1 MSYPRLERALT
12 WNGSRA
18 HVPGE
23 RNRIGDQGR
32 TLRSLSGFPGTQV
45 PRPRLPVNQAGEGVG
60 PPLALSAGGKSF
72 MSVQTKRVGPSRAL
86 DPNRLRLIRL
96 LGPGL
101 ITGASDDD
109 PSGIA
114 TYSQAGAQFG
124 FAISWTMLFSYP
136 LMVAIQQISAR
147 IGRITGKGVAG
158 NLRQHYPNWLLE
170 GIVALL
176 LIANTINIG
185 ADLGAMADALGLLIG
200 GPVLLYV
207 IVFGLFCAVLQ
218 VFMAYRPYV
227 AVLKWLTLALF
238 AYFGTVMVV
247 EIPWGEA
254 ALGLLLPTFLPD
266 AAFWTTVV
274 AVLGTTISPYL
285 FFWQAAQEVEDIRAV
300 AERKPLV
307 KAPHQGPDAIERIRL
322 DTYVGMA
329 FSNLVALAII
339 VATAATLHAAGVTDV
354 ATSSQAAEALRPVA
368 GPFAFTLF
376 ALGIIGT
383 GLLAVPVLAGSAAYA
398 IGEARKW
405 PVGLGHKPAKAKA
418 FYSTLAIATML
429 GVALNF
435 SPVNPIKA
443 LYWSAVINGV
453 VAVPIMISM
462 MHMTGNP
469 KIMGRFSIHD
479 GLRWIGWIATA
490 VMGVAAV
497 AMGVSIIF

>member
-1 MSYPRLERALT
+1 
-12 WNGSRA
+12 
-18 HVPGE
+18 
-23 RNRIGDQGR
+23 
-32 TLRSLSGFPGTQV
+32 
-45 PRPRLPVNQAGEGVG
+45 
-60 PPLALSAGGKSF
+60 
-72 MSVQTKRVGPSRAL
+72 MSVTTKQGGPASLFAQ
-86 DPNRLRLIRL
+86 NRLRVVRL

-136 LMVAIQQISAR
+136 LMAAIQQISAR
-147 IGRITGKGVAG
+147 IGRITGKGIAG
-158 NLRQHYPNWLLE
+158 NLRQHYPNWLLQ

-176 LIANTINIG
+176 FIANTINIG
-185 ADLGAMADALGLLIG
+185 ADLGAMADAVGLLIG
-200 GPVLLYV
+200 GPVLIYV
-207 IVFGLFCAVLQ
+207 IAFGAFCAILQ
-218 VFMAYRPYV
+218 IFMAYRRYV

-247 EIPWGEA
+247 HVPWGDA

-266 AAFWTTVV
+266 AVFWTTVV

-285 FFWQAAQEVEDIRAV
+285 FFWQAAQEAEDIRV
-300 AERKPLV
+300 LPERKPLV

-322 DTYVGMA
+322 DTYIGMA

-339 VATAATLHAAGVTDV
+339 IATAATLHAAGITDV

-376 ALGIIGT
+376 ALGIVGT

-398 IGEARKW
+398 VSEAWKW
-405 PVGLGHKPAKAKA
+405 PVGLGRKPQKAKG
-418 FYSTLAIATML
+418 FYATLAVATML

-435 SPVNPIKA
+435 SPINPIKA
-443 LYWSAVINGV
+443 LYWSAVVNGI
-453 VAVPIMISM
+453 VAVPIMVAM
-462 MHMTGNP
+462 MHMTGNRR
-469 KIMGRFSIHD
+469 IMGKFHIHD
-479 GLRWIGWIATA
+479 GLRLIGWIATA
-490 VMGVAAV
+490 VMAAAAIV
-497 AMGVSIIF
+497 MGVTIIF

>member
-1 MSYPRLERALT
+1 
-12 WNGSRA
+12 
-18 HVPGE
+18 
-23 RNRIGDQGR
+23 
-32 TLRSLSGFPGTQV
+32 
-45 PRPRLPVNQAGEGVG
+45 
-60 PPLALSAGGKSF
+60 
-72 MSVQTKRVGPSRAL
+72 MSVTARRVRPAPAP
-86 DPNRLRLIRL
+86 DPKQPCLIRV

-124 FAISWTMLFSYP
+124 FAISWIMLFTYP
-136 LMVAIQQISAR
+136 LIASIQQISAR
-147 IGRITGKGVAG
+147 IGRTTGKGIAG
-158 NLRQHYPNWLLE
+158 NLRQHYPNWLLQ

-176 LIANTINIG
+176 FVANTINIG
-185 ADLGAMADALGLLIG
+185 ADLGAMAGALGLLIG
-200 GPVLLYV
+200 GPRLIYV
-207 IVFGLFCAVLQ
+207 IAFGSLCAILE
-218 VFMAYRPYV
+218 VFMAYARYV

-247 EIPWGEA
+247 DIPWAEA
-254 ALGLLLPTFLPD
+254 ARGFLLPTFLPD

-285 FFWQAAQEVEDIRAV
+285 FFWQAAQEVEDIRL
-300 AERKPLV
+300 EPQRKPLV
-307 KAPHQGPDAIERIRL
+307 KAPQQGPDPIERIRL
-322 DTYVGMA
+322 DTYIGMA

-339 VATAATLHAAGVTDV
+339 VTTAATLHAGGVTDI

-398 IGEARKW
+398 IGEARRW
-405 PVGLGHKPAKAKA
+405 PVGLGRKPEKAKA
-418 FYSTLAIATML
+418 FYATLTIATMV

-435 SPVNPIKA
+435 SSINPIKA

-453 VAVPIMISM
+453 VAVPIMVAM
-462 MHMTGNP
+462 MHMTANP
-469 KIMGRFSIHD
+469 KVMGKFPVHD
-479 GLRWIGWIATA
+479 GLRLIGWMATA
-490 VMGVAAV
+490 VMAAAAI
-497 AMGVSIIF
+497 AMGVTAIV

>member
-1 MSYPRLERALT
+1 
-12 WNGSRA
+12 
-18 HVPGE
+18 
-23 RNRIGDQGR
+23 
-32 TLRSLSGFPGTQV
+32 
-45 PRPRLPVNQAGEGVG
+45 
-60 PPLALSAGGKSF
+60 
-72 MSVQTKRVGPSRAL
+72 MSVTTKQGGPASLFAQ
-86 DPNRLRLIRL
+86 NRLRVVRL

-136 LMVAIQQISAR
+136 LMAAIQQISAR
-147 IGRITGKGVAG
+147 IGRITGKGIAG
-158 NLRQHYPNWLLE
+158 NLRQHYPNWLLQ

-176 LIANTINIG
+176 FIANTINIG
-185 ADLGAMADALGLLIG
+185 ADLGAMADAVGLLIG
-200 GPVLLYV
+200 GPVLIYV
-207 IVFGLFCAVLQ
+207 IAFGAFCAILQ
-218 VFMAYRPYV
+218 IFMAYRRYV

-247 EIPWGEA
+247 HVPWGDA

-266 AAFWTTVV
+266 AVFWTTVV

-285 FFWQAAQEVEDIRAV
+285 FFWQAAQEAEDIRV
-300 AERKPLV
+300 LPERKPLV

-322 DTYVGMA
+322 DTYIGMA

-339 VATAATLHAAGVTDV
+339 IATAATLHAAGITDV

-376 ALGIIGT
+376 ALGIVGT

-398 IGEARKW
+398 VSEAWKW
-405 PVGLGHKPAKAKA
+405 PVGLGRKPQKAKG
-418 FYSTLAIATML
+418 FYATLAVATML

-435 SPVNPIKA
+435 SPINPIKA
-443 LYWSAVINGV
+443 LYWSAVVNGI
-453 VAVPIMISM
+453 VAVPIMVAM
-462 MHMTGNP
+462 MHMTGNRR
-469 KIMGRFSIHD
+469 IMGKFHIHD
-479 GLRWIGWIATA
+479 GLRLIGWIATA
-490 VMGVAAV
+490 LMAAAAIVMGVT
-497 AMGVSIIF
+497 IIF